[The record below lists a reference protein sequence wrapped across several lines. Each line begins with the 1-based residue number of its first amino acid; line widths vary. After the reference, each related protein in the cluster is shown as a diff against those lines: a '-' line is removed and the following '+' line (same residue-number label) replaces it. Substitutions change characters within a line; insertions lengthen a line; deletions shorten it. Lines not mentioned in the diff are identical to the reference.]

1 MESQDGTQ
9 QPHLVL
15 AHKLFLLT
23 HPDAQDIE
31 KVRLK
36 EEVFAAVKVDGKV
49 ICFPPSFTEFHWV
62 PLLIP
67 SHLYFVCISSDMAS
81 LYETLAADSV
91 LEMDQA
97 VLDTMRAKID
107 DELKK
112 LDEK

>member
-36 EEVFAAVKVDGKV
+36 EEVFAAVKVD
-49 ICFPPSFTEFHWV
+49 
-62 PLLIP
+62 
-67 SHLYFVCISSDMAS
+67 DMAS

>member
-1 MESQDGTQ
+1 
-9 QPHLVL
+9 
-15 AHKLFLLT
+15 
-23 HPDAQDIE
+23 
-31 KVRLK
+31 
-36 EEVFAAVKVDGKV
+36 
-49 ICFPPSFTEFHWV
+49 
-62 PLLIP
+62 
-67 SHLYFVCISSDMAS
+67 MAS